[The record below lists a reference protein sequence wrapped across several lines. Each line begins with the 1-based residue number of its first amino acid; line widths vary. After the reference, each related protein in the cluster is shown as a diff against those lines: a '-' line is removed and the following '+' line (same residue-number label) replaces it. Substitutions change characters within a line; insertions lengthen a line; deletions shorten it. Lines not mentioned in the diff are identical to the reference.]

1 MASFISLLLLF
12 NLFVHKLCYAADTI
26 NHNNVLRD
34 GDTLVSNGGIFALGF
49 FSPGN
54 SKQRYVGIWY
64 NKIPGQTVVW
74 VANRDNPIN
83 NNSSSGVVKV
93 DELGK
98 LAIFN
103 ANSSPNPLWSANIS
117 ATANTTSSTLSYK
130 LLDTGNLV
138 LRDENQGDFLWQS
151 FDYPTDAFVPGMKLG
166 FNKKTGLSWS
176 LTSWKSPDDPSTGEF
191 TLGMDL
197 TGLPELVIKKASQKI
212 WRPWAGEGFNGVPG
226 MGPNPVVNFTME
238 NVEHLEVVVNQP
250 TCLCLS
256 GFEPSDGSTAD
267 GSAGCVRKRE
277 LLCGEG
283 DGFLKLEN
291 SKFPDTSNAR
301 VYMSLGI
308 KDCEIK
314 CRNNCSCTGYASA
327 YVNGSGCLVWFG
339 DLTDMRE
346 FTNGGQDFFVR
357 VNAIEIG
364 NSIVHSKGSFTKKK
378 LVITLC
384 VVIVVGLL
392 IFISGFCYF
401 FKKAKGRGILQRKRL
416 QKQLLK
422 PSLLETNEET
432 NTKFEL
438 PIFDL
443 NSMMVATENFSLTNE
458 LGAGGFG
465 SVYKGTLCDGREI
478 AVKRLSKNSGQG
490 VIEFKNEVELIAKL
504 QHRNLVQIIGCC
516 IEEEEKM
523 LIYEYMP
530 NKSLD
535 FLLFDQTKSM
545 PLDWKMRSDI
555 ILGIARGVLYLHQ
568 DSTLTIIHRDLKA
581 SNILLDSNMN
591 PKISD
596 FGMARIFGSD
606 QSQAN
611 TRRVVGT
618 YGYMSPEYAM
628 DGFFSIK
635 SDVFSF
641 GVILL
646 EIISG
651 KKNSGFYHE
660 DPTMN
665 LIKLAWELWKADTIL
680 ELVDPSMGNPFP
692 EQEVVRFI
700 QVGILCVQ
708 ENAKDRPTM
717 SDVIFMLGNETP
729 IPSLKQPAFV
739 LTSNPNSANAFAGS
753 ASSVNEVSVTIIE
766 GRYLFINQLCFATD
780 TITQNIILRDGDTL
794 VSDRRIFA
802 LGFFSPGN
810 SKLRYVGIW
819 YNKIPEQ
826 TVVWVANRNSP
837 VYDSSSGV
845 MKFDRRRNLAIFNGN
860 AVDPVWSTNIT
871 IPIGGT
877 STVCKL
883 LDSGNLVLL
892 QQNKGGLILWQS
904 FDHPTN
910 TLLPGMKVRLSFK
923 SGLNWSFTSWK
934 SRDDPSI
941 GGLRVESPR
950 NKDSFRD
957 GLGSKLLEDGAM
969 TGLLQQI
976 FATIMESVDPL
987 GAGDGFLKLEKIKLP
1002 DTSNARVDMSLG
1014 IKDCEI
1020 ACRNN
1025 CSCTGYACPYVNRS
1039 GCLVW
1044 FGDLVDIREYTDG
1057 GQDFFV
1063 RVDAI
1068 ELGLL
1073 RKERLRKQLPIFD
1086 LNSILVAT
1094 ENFSVANKLG
1104 AGGFGS
1110 VYKGKLSNGREI
1122 AVKRLSK
1129 NSGQGVIEF
1138 KTEVELIA
1146 KLQHRNLVQII
1157 GCCTEEEEKIGYMS
1171 PEYAMDGLFSIKS
1184 DVFSFGVLLLEIISS
1199 KKNSSFFHED
1209 PSMNLIKHT
1218 WELWKE
1224 GRILELVDPAMSN
1237 SFPKEVVLRFIQVG
1251 ILCVQEKAKDR
1262 PTMSDVIFMLRN
1274 ETPIPPLKQ
1283 PAFVLTSNS
1292 NSANASAGPDPS
1304 LNEMTTTTVRGR

>member
-12 NLFVHKLCYAADTI
+12 NLFVHQLCYAADTI

-103 ANSSPNPLWSANIS
+103 AISSPKPLWSANIS

-138 LRDENQGDFLWQS
+138 LRDDNQGDFLWQS
-151 FDYPTDAFVPGMKLG
+151 FDYPTDAFLPGMKLG

-212 WRPWAGEGFNGVPG
+212 WRTGPWAGEGFNGVPG
-226 MGPNPVVNFTME
+226 MGPNPVVNFSFVDNPDEIYYSHSYYNTNTFSRIMFDYLGFDRTLIWIE
-238 NVEHLEVVVNQP
+238 STGRWVVIRTYPDDICDSYRKCGAFGSCRPNNQP

-256 GFEPSDGSTAD
+256 GFEPSDGGTAD
-267 GSAGCVRKRE
+267 GSVGCVRKRD

-291 SKFPDTSNAR
+291 MKFPDTSNAR
-301 VYMSLGI
+301 VDMSLGI
-308 KDCEIK
+308 KDCEIE

-346 FTNGGQDFFVR
+346 FTNGGQAFFVR
-357 VNAIEIG
+357 VNSIEIG
-364 NSIVHSKGSFTKKK
+364 NSIVHSKGSFAKKK
-378 LVITLC
+378 LVIILC

-422 PSLLETNEET
+422 PSPETNDET

-443 NSMMVATENFSLTNE
+443 NSMMVATENFSLSNE

-535 FLLFDQTKSM
+535 FLLFDQTKST

-591 PKISD
+591 H

-766 GRYLFINQLCFATD
+766 GR
-780 TITQNIILRDGDTL
+780 
-794 VSDRRIFA
+794 
-802 LGFFSPGN
+802 
-810 SKLRYVGIW
+810 
-819 YNKIPEQ
+819 
-826 TVVWVANRNSP
+826 
-837 VYDSSSGV
+837 
-845 MKFDRRRNLAIFNGN
+845 
-860 AVDPVWSTNIT
+860 
-871 IPIGGT
+871 
-877 STVCKL
+877 
-883 LDSGNLVLL
+883 
-892 QQNKGGLILWQS
+892 
-904 FDHPTN
+904 
-910 TLLPGMKVRLSFK
+910 
-923 SGLNWSFTSWK
+923 
-934 SRDDPSI
+934 
-941 GGLRVESPR
+941 
-950 NKDSFRD
+950 
-957 GLGSKLLEDGAM
+957 
-969 TGLLQQI
+969 
-976 FATIMESVDPL
+976 
-987 GAGDGFLKLEKIKLP
+987 
-1002 DTSNARVDMSLG
+1002 
-1014 IKDCEI
+1014 
-1020 ACRNN
+1020 
-1025 CSCTGYACPYVNRS
+1025 
-1039 GCLVW
+1039 
-1044 FGDLVDIREYTDG
+1044 
-1057 GQDFFV
+1057 
-1063 RVDAI
+1063 
-1068 ELGLL
+1068 
-1073 RKERLRKQLPIFD
+1073 
-1086 LNSILVAT
+1086 
-1094 ENFSVANKLG
+1094 
-1104 AGGFGS
+1104 
-1110 VYKGKLSNGREI
+1110 
-1122 AVKRLSK
+1122 
-1129 NSGQGVIEF
+1129 
-1138 KTEVELIA
+1138 
-1146 KLQHRNLVQII
+1146 
-1157 GCCTEEEEKIGYMS
+1157 
-1171 PEYAMDGLFSIKS
+1171 
-1184 DVFSFGVLLLEIISS
+1184 
-1199 KKNSSFFHED
+1199 
-1209 PSMNLIKHT
+1209 
-1218 WELWKE
+1218 
-1224 GRILELVDPAMSN
+1224 
-1237 SFPKEVVLRFIQVG
+1237 
-1251 ILCVQEKAKDR
+1251 
-1262 PTMSDVIFMLRN
+1262 
-1274 ETPIPPLKQ
+1274 
-1283 PAFVLTSNS
+1283 
-1292 NSANASAGPDPS
+1292 
-1304 LNEMTTTTVRGR
+1304 

>member
-151 FDYPTDAFVPGMKLG
+151 FDYPTDAFLPGMKLG

-212 WRPWAGEGFNGVPG
+212 WRTGPWAGEGFNGVPG
-226 MGPNPVVNFTME
+226 MGPNPVVNFSFVDNPDEIYYSHSYYNTNTFSRIMFDYLGFDRTLIWIE
-238 NVEHLEVVVNQP
+238 STGRWVVIRTYPDDICDSYGKCGAFGSCRPNNQP

-267 GSAGCVRKRE
+267 GSAGV
-277 LLCGEG
+277 
-283 DGFLKLEN
+283 
-291 SKFPDTSNAR
+291 
-301 VYMSLGI
+301 
-308 KDCEIK
+308 
-314 CRNNCSCTGYASA
+314 NNCSCTGYASA

-422 PSLLETNEET
+422 PSPETNEET

-535 FLLFDQTKSM
+535 FLLAFSSWVAIYHSF
-545 PLDWKMRSDI
+545 PI
-555 ILGIARGVLYLHQ
+555 PGV
-568 DSTLTIIHRDLKA
+568 
-581 SNILLDSNMN
+581 
-591 PKISD
+591 
-596 FGMARIFGSD
+596 
-606 QSQAN
+606 
-611 TRRVVGT
+611 
-618 YGYMSPEYAM
+618 
-628 DGFFSIK
+628 
-635 SDVFSF
+635 
-641 GVILL
+641 
-646 EIISG
+646 
-651 KKNSGFYHE
+651 
-660 DPTMN
+660 N
-665 LIKLAWELWKADTIL
+665 LQHAWELWIDGRVLESVDLTI
-680 ELVDPSMGNPFP
+680 GNSFP
-692 EQEVVRFI
+692 EKEVVRFI

-717 SDVIFMLGNETP
+717 YNVIFMLSNERP
-729 IPSLKQPAFV
+729 IPSPKQPAFV
-739 LTSNPNSANAFAGS
+739 LISN
-753 ASSVNEVSVTIIE
+753 
-766 GRYLFINQLCFATD
+766 
-780 TITQNIILRDGDTL
+780 
-794 VSDRRIFA
+794 
-802 LGFFSPGN
+802 
-810 SKLRYVGIW
+810 
-819 YNKIPEQ
+819 
-826 TVVWVANRNSP
+826 
-837 VYDSSSGV
+837 
-845 MKFDRRRNLAIFNGN
+845 
-860 AVDPVWSTNIT
+860 
-871 IPIGGT
+871 
-877 STVCKL
+877 
-883 LDSGNLVLL
+883 
-892 QQNKGGLILWQS
+892 
-904 FDHPTN
+904 H
-910 TLLPGMKVRLSFK
+910 
-923 SGLNWSFTSWK
+923 
-934 SRDDPSI
+934 
-941 GGLRVESPR
+941 
-950 NKDSFRD
+950 
-957 GLGSKLLEDGAM
+957 
-969 TGLLQQI
+969 
-976 FATIMESVDPL
+976 
-987 GAGDGFLKLEKIKLP
+987 
-1002 DTSNARVDMSLG
+1002 
-1014 IKDCEI
+1014 
-1020 ACRNN
+1020 
-1025 CSCTGYACPYVNRS
+1025 
-1039 GCLVW
+1039 
-1044 FGDLVDIREYTDG
+1044 
-1057 GQDFFV
+1057 
-1063 RVDAI
+1063 
-1068 ELGLL
+1068 
-1073 RKERLRKQLPIFD
+1073 
-1086 LNSILVAT
+1086 
-1094 ENFSVANKLG
+1094 
-1104 AGGFGS
+1104 
-1110 VYKGKLSNGREI
+1110 
-1122 AVKRLSK
+1122 
-1129 NSGQGVIEF
+1129 
-1138 KTEVELIA
+1138 
-1146 KLQHRNLVQII
+1146 
-1157 GCCTEEEEKIGYMS
+1157 
-1171 PEYAMDGLFSIKS
+1171 
-1184 DVFSFGVLLLEIISS
+1184 
-1199 KKNSSFFHED
+1199 
-1209 PSMNLIKHT
+1209 
-1218 WELWKE
+1218 
-1224 GRILELVDPAMSN
+1224 
-1237 SFPKEVVLRFIQVG
+1237 
-1251 ILCVQEKAKDR
+1251 
-1262 PTMSDVIFMLRN
+1262 
-1274 ETPIPPLKQ
+1274 
-1283 PAFVLTSNS
+1283 
-1292 NSANASAGPDPS
+1292 NSANASASPS
-1304 LNEMTTTTVRGR
+1304 INEMSITIVEGR

>member
-1 MASFISLLLLF
+1 MTSFISLLLLF
-12 NLFVHKLCYAADTI
+12 NFFVYQLCYAADTI
-26 NHNNVLRD
+26 THNKVLRD

-54 SKQRYVGIWY
+54 SKQRYLGIWY
-64 NKIPGQTVVW
+64 NQIPGQTVVW

-83 NNSSSGVVKV
+83 NSSSGVFKI

-103 ANSSPNPLWSANIS
+103 TNSSPNPVWSTNIS
-117 ATANTTSSTLSYK
+117 SNINSSTLFYK

-138 LRDENQGDFLWQS
+138 LRDESRGDILWQS
-151 FDYPTDAFVPGMKLG
+151 FDYPTDAFLPGMKLG

-197 TGLPELVIKKASQKI
+197 TGLPEMVIKKASQKI
-212 WRPWAGEGFNGVPG
+212 WRSGPWAGEGFEGVPG
-226 MGPNPVVNFTME
+226 MGPNPVVNFSFVDNPDEIYYSHSYYNTNTFSRIMFDYLGFDRTLIWIE
-238 NVEHLEVVVNQP
+238 STGRWVAIRSYPDDICDSYGKCGAFGSCRPNNQP
-250 TCLCLS
+250 TCLCVS
-256 GFEPSDGSTAD
+256 GFEPNDGNAADGST
-267 GSAGCVRKRE
+267 GCVRKRE

-283 DGFLKLEN
+283 DGFFKLEN
-291 SKFPDTSNAR
+291 TKFPDTSNAR
-301 VYMSLGI
+301 VDMSLGI
-308 KDCEIK
+308 KECEIE
-314 CRNNCSCTGYASA
+314 CRNNCSCTGFASA

-357 VNAIEIG
+357 VNALEIG
-364 NSIVHSKGSFTKKK
+364 NSTIDSKGSFTKKK
-378 LVITLC
+378 LVLILC
-384 VVIVVGLL
+384 VV
-392 IFISGFCYF
+392 SCKERD
-401 FKKAKGRGILQRKRL
+401 FKSNYLCLLQRLMK
-416 QKQLLK
+416 KQ
-422 PSLLETNEET
+422 
-432 NTKFEL
+432 
-438 PIFDL
+438 IL
-443 NSMMVATENFSLTNE
+443 N
-458 LGAGGFG
+458 
-465 SVYKGTLCDGREI
+465 
-478 AVKRLSKNSGQG
+478 
-490 VIEFKNEVELIAKL
+490 
-504 QHRNLVQIIGCC
+504 
-516 IEEEEKM
+516 
-523 LIYEYMP
+523 
-530 NKSLD
+530 
-535 FLLFDQTKSM
+535 QTRST

-581 SNILLDSNMN
+581 SNILLDSKMN

-596 FGMARIFGSD
+596 FGMARIFGGD

-665 LIKLAWELWKADTIL
+665 LIKLAWELWIADTIL
-680 ELVDPSMGNPFP
+680 ELVDPSMGNSFR

-700 QVGILCVQ
+700 QVGILCIQ

-739 LTSNPNSANAFAGS
+739 LTSNPDSANAFAGS
-753 ASSVNEVSVTIIE
+753 ALSVNEVSITIVE
-766 GRYLFINQLCFATD
+766 GRN
-780 TITQNIILRDGDTL
+780 N
-794 VSDRRIFA
+794 
-802 LGFFSPGN
+802 
-810 SKLRYVGIW
+810 
-819 YNKIPEQ
+819 
-826 TVVWVANRNSP
+826 P
-837 VYDSSSGV
+837 VYDSSHGV
-845 MKFDRRRNLAIFNGN
+845 MKFDGRRNLAIFNGN
-860 AVDPVWSTNIT
+860 ATDPVWSTNSSV
-871 IPIGGT
+871 PIGGS

-892 QQNKGGLILWQS
+892 EQNKGGLLWQS

-910 TLLPGMKVRLSFK
+910 TLLPGMKVGLSFK

-941 GGLRVESPR
+941 GNFVLSLKETMSPEIFLKKGSTLIWRSGPWNGESWSGVPLIMHFEKSFMNNPDEVSFSFSMLNTSIRSRIFMDDLGFIQRWNWVEATRRWSNDWSAPADLCDDYG
-950 NKDSFRD
+950 KCGSF
-957 GLGSKLLEDGAM
+957 GSCKPNNALLCPCLPGFEPKYQVNWNFIDRTPTQGCVRKRALSC
-969 TGLLQQI
+969 GN
-976 FATIMESVDPL
+976 
-987 GAGDGFLKLEKIKLP
+987 GDGFLKLEKIKLP

-1020 ACRNN
+1020 ECRNN
-1025 CSCTGYACPYVNRS
+1025 CSCTGYASADINRS

-1063 RVDAI
+1063 KVDAI
-1068 ELGLL
+1068 ELENSMRHSKGSFTKKKLTTL
-1073 RKERLRKQLPIFD
+1073 ASLTDETRRKSLDWKMRYDIILGIARGVLYLHQDSRLRIIHRDLKASNVLLDSKMNPKISDFGMARIFGGD
-1086 LNSILVAT
+1086 QSQ
-1094 ENFSVANKLG
+1094 ANTRRVVG
-1104 AGGFGS
+1104 T
-1110 VYKGKLSNGREI
+1110 Y
-1122 AVKRLSK
+1122 
-1129 NSGQGVIEF
+1129 
-1138 KTEVELIA
+1138 
-1146 KLQHRNLVQII
+1146 
-1157 GCCTEEEEKIGYMS
+1157 GYMS

-1184 DVFSFGVLLLEIISS
+1184 DVFSFGVLLLEIISG
-1199 KKNSSFFHED
+1199 KKNSSFYQED

-1218 WELWKE
+1218 WELWKD
-1224 GRILELVDPAMSN
+1224 GRILELVDPAIGN
-1237 SFPKEVVLRFIQVG
+1237 SFPKEVVRFIQVG

-1274 ETPIPPLKQ
+1274 ETPIPSLKQ
-1283 PAFVLTSNS
+1283 PAFVLTSSS

-1304 LNEMTTTTVRGR
+1304 LNEMTTTIVEGR